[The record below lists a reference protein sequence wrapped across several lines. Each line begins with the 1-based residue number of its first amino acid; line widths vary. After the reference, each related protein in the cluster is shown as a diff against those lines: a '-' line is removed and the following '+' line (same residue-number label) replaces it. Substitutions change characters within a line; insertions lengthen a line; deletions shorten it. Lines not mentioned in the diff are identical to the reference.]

1 MFENRSIYI
10 WLSIILPMKFLRRLE
25 RTLSPYAAHNITLA
39 LVIAQSLM
47 CLLML
52 GRPEIAENLIL
63 DRSLLLQGQ
72 WWRLLSFLALPATS
86 NPLFLFFALWLLYL
100 MGTALEHQWGAFR
113 FNLYL
118 LIAYLATIASVFI
131 APAGTAT
138 NGFLLG
144 SIFLAFA
151 YLYPDFQIMIF
162 FILPVKVKWIA
173 LITWIVYF
181 VTFAFGGWLTRMLI
195 IASVLNFLL
204 FFGKQILQS
213 TKLGHRRMVRK
224 MGALSATDDAINR
237 CIVCGVT
244 EKTDRKMEFRYCPEC
259 AGTPCYCIIHMQG
272 HTHRN

>member
-1 MFENRSIYI
+1 
-10 WLSIILPMKFLRRLE
+10 MKLLRRLE
-25 RTLSPYAAHNITLA
+25 RTLSPYAIHNITLA
-39 LVIAQSLM
+39 LVAAQSLM

-72 WWRLLSFLALPATS
+72 WWRLLSFLALPMTT

-100 MGTALEHQWGAFR
+100 MGTALETQWGAFR

-131 APAGTAT
+131 APVGIAT
-138 NGFLLG
+138 NTYLVG

-173 LITWIVYF
+173 LITWIIYF
-181 VTFAFGGWLTRMLI
+181 ISFAFGDWLTRMLV

-204 FFGKQILQS
+204 FFGLDILQRM
-213 TKLGHRRMVRK
+213 KHGHRQMKQK
-224 MGALSATDDAINR
+224 MSTLATKDEPINR
-237 CIVCGVT
+237 CIVCGAT

-259 AGTPCYCIIHMQG
+259 AGTPCYCTVHMSG
-272 HTHRN
+272 HLHRK